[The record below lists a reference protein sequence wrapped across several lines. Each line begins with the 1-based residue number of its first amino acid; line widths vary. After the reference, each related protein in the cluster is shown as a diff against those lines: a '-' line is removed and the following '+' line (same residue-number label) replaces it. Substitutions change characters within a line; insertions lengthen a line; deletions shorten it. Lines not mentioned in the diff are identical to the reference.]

1 MPAEEVQVMPPP
13 NNPLDAPITLARLD
27 VYVFRAEVA
36 KPVVASFGTIPSRG
50 AVLLRLEDASGAHGW
65 GEIWSNFPTL
75 TTEYR
80 GELAA
85 MLLPAQVIGRRVDD
99 PMVFNA
105 DVTAALAVLA
115 IQAGEPGPVA
125 AIIAAVDQALWDLIA
140 RRAGRPLRHL
150 LNPAAA
156 NRVPA
161 YASGLNPD
169 DGVEMATAARAAG
182 HRAFKQKI
190 GFGDTI
196 DFRNLQALSDG
207 LGTGERLF
215 VDANQRWSLDEA
227 IAKAGRLAPFGLG
240 WLEEPIPA
248 DRPAAEWRALKTM
261 VEMPIAGGENLRGRP
276 AFDEARE
283 WLDVIQPDVGKWG
296 GVSGCFA
303 VASDTVAGGRT
314 YCPHWLGSSVG
325 LMHSAALL
333 AAAGGD
339 GLLEMDVNENPL
351 RDAMLDGCLAVADG
365 QAVLPSAPGIGLD
378 IDVAALA
385 AWQVSHRT
393 FDQTTL

>member
-1 MPAEEVQVMPPP
+1 MPPP

-27 VYVFRAEVA
+27 VHVFRAEIA

-50 AVLLRLEDASGAHGW
+50 AVLLRLEDSEGGQGW
-65 GEIWSNFPTL
+65 GEVWSNFPTL

-99 PMVFNA
+99 PLVFNA
-105 DVTAALAVLA
+105 DVTTALAVLA

-125 AIIAAVDQALWDLIA
+125 AVIAGLDQALWDLIA
-140 RRAGRPLRHL
+140 RRAGRPLRRL

-156 NRVPA
+156 DRVPA

-169 DGVEMATAARAAG
+169 DGVEMAAAARAAG

-190 GFGDTI
+190 GFGDEI
-196 DFRNLQALSDG
+196 DFRNLQAISDV
-207 LGTGERLF
+207 LGASERLF
-215 VDANQRWSLDEA
+215 VDANQRWRLDEA
-227 IAKAGRLAPFGLG
+227 MSKVAELAPFGLG
-240 WLEEPIPA
+240 WLEEPVAA
-248 DRPAAEWRALKTM
+248 DRPAEEWRALKTM
-261 VEMPIAGGENLRGRP
+261 AAMPIAGGENLRGLP

-303 VASDTVAGGRT
+303 VASDAVAGGRT
-314 YCPHWLGSSVG
+314 YCPHWLGSGVG
-325 LMHSAALL
+325 LMHSAELL
-333 AAAGGD
+333 AAVGGA

-351 RDAMLDGCLAVADG
+351 RDAMLDGGLGVDDG
-365 QAVLPSAPGIGLD
+365 HAVLPSAPGIGLE
-378 IDVAALA
+378 IDVAAMA
-385 AWQVSHRT
+385 QWQVSHRT